1 MSTKEAMPVQPKKS
15 RIFYKIPRVV
25 PDQKERFYK
34 EDLFRMHAKYTEVK
48 SDRILNL
55 ISFDNMRNYTI
66 FKFFIV

>member
-48 SDRILNL
+48 DNRILNL
-55 ISFDNMRNYTI
+55 ISFDYMINYDL
-66 FKFFIV
+66 